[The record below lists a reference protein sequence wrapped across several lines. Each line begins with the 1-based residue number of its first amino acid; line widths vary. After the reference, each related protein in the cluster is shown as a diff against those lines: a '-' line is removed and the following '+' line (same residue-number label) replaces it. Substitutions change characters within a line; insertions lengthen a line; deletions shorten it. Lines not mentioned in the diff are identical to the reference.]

1 MDEEKYIWEK
11 EGFRKDPYRVP
22 EGYFAD
28 FAGKVME
35 RLKDE
40 APIQER
46 NVRLFRPW
54 MAWVSGAAALII
66 VGWMGIRNY
75 YWMPLQENRFQESI
89 ALMVDYYGEELHE
102 GELAGYFE
110 DNRIEVLGQGAADM
124 MQVIQIEP
132 DMAEE
137 YIYESV
143 GY

>member
-1 MDEEKYIWEK
+1 
-11 EGFRKDPYRVP
+11 
-22 EGYFAD
+22 
-28 FAGKVME
+28 
-35 RLKDE
+35 
-40 APIQER
+40 
-46 NVRLFRPW
+46 